1 MNNFQTAVQN
11 SIKETGLKYPARLLS
26 PGDTNAKTAKNEI
39 KTFILY
45 LMPYDQNSKGIN
57 LCPHAS
63 KGCAEACLVSA
74 GRGAFSNVIK
84 SRVNKTELFLRD
96 RRNFLD
102 KLATEIIQQTYK
114 AKKGGYKVAFRLNGT
129 SDQDFVYLLNKYAN
143 LDIKELQPHAI
154 FYDYTKVLQRAIRY
168 KDHPNYTL
176 TFSRSESNNLNA
188 ETAIRMGINVSA
200 VFNKLPETYNGHKV
214 VDGDESDIV
223 MLKHSGVILGLKAK
237 GQARKD
243 TTGFTINI

>member
-1 MNNFQTAVQN
+1 
-11 SIKETGLKYPARLLS
+11 
-26 PGDTNAKTAKNEI
+26 
-39 KTFILY
+39 
-45 LMPYDQNSKGIN
+45 
-57 LCPHAS
+57 
-63 KGCAEACLVSA
+63 
-74 GRGAFSNVIK
+74 VIK

-200 VFNKLPETYNGHKV
+200 VFNKLPDTYNGHKV

-243 TTGFTINI
+243 ETGFTINI